1 MALEPQAPR
10 LRLELGLVGARAG
23 DEEAHAVQA
32 RDDPRQRVERDLEA
46 LLVDEAADEQHELL
60 GRVGEARPQ
69 RREVVDRREVER
81 VDAVGDDLD
90 LGLVDAEDVGD
101 VALHVVAAD
110 DDALRAAHHP
120 ALDAVDVALRV
131 LVDPALVAAVLG
143 GVDRRQ
149 VRAPRRARQRRGGAA
164 RRASRGRGRRRSR
177 SGRSARARPRACARS
192 CPRPR
197 PRTRRGRAASR
208 ARACGARA
216 RRRGPPRAGR
226 LAPAREDVDRRRPAP
241 TSPSESLRTWRA
253 RPPSTIGGYS
263 QERIRMRRGTSGA
276 GAYRRARERGCRPDD
291 ASVPL
296 LGPETGQDRA
306 S

>member
-1 MALEPQAPR
+1 MALEAQAPR

-23 DEEAHAVQA
+23 HQEAHAVQA

-46 LLVDEAADEQHELL
+46 LLVDQAPDEEHELL

-90 LGLVDAEDVGD
+90 LGLVDAEHVGD

-143 GVDRRQ
+143 GVDGRQ
-149 VRAPRRARQRRGGAA
+149 VRPPRGARQRGGGGRDEPVVAVDDVEVVAVGERAPRR
-164 RRASRGRGRRRSR
+164 
-177 SGRSARARPRACARS
+177 RACARS

-197 PRTRRGRAASR
+197 PRTRRGRAASP

-216 RRRGPPRAGR
+216 RRPGPPRA
-226 LAPAREDVDRRRPAP
+226 
-241 TSPSESLRTWRA
+241 
-253 RPPSTIGGYS
+253 
-263 QERIRMRRGTSGA
+263 
-276 GAYRRARERGCRPDD
+276 RRAGGSRF
-291 ASVPL
+291 
-296 LGPETGQDRA
+296 RA
-306 S
+306 